1 GTFGQ
6 SKSFILPFLG
16 EKTLMKHILTLLTGI
31 LFLTGISTAQVPD
44 FVYPPE
50 YEQHESTIL
59 TWDYNT
65 NVDSTVAN
73 IVNAV
78 QEHAEVQ
85 VIYYPGQVPY
95 DTNYIR
101 QYIIDQG
108 ATPDN
113 LRMIPAWTE
122 TLWVRDYGPFVGYRK
137 QIDGTYEREVIDT
150 RYSAYNRPNDDSVP
164 EQLADLWGM
173 AESDLNLDFEGG
185 NILFDGLGRAFGSRR
200 IAWQNPQY
208 TEEQVRQQIMDAF
221 HLDDF
226 VYLEPLLNC
235 GGGIWAH
242 VDMWMKIIDNENILI
257 SEYPDWVPDYPVIE
271 ANVQTVANL
280 TNAFGRPYR
289 IHRIP
294 APPNGN
300 GNYPVTLN
308 EEMRTYTNSLIM
320 NDLVV
325 LPSYGLALDQEAK
338 AVYEEL
344 FPGRS
349 IELVNA
355 SRLTVNYGAI
365 HCITNEV
372 PPSAF
377 LRILHAPIREG
388 IPYQANVDIQGRLQ
402 TDDLTTTARLHYR
415 KIEEPMYTS
424 VDLPVAE
431 NLSFTGVVPDLAQ
444 NDTILYY
451 LEAHQVDGTTRF
463 DPAMGEEAANMF
475 WFGAP
480 SSVGSV
486 KRTVEVLTYPNPSTG
501 YIQVEIDRSE
511 VIQRVQLYSLDG
523 RLLGTWPGQSFQLNL
538 QIPAKIRSGLY
549 ILEIQTERGLAQSKI
564 RLIR

>member
-1 GTFGQ
+1 
-6 SKSFILPFLG
+6 
-16 EKTLMKHILTLLTGI
+16 MKHVLTLLSGM
-31 LFLTGISTAQVPD
+31 LFLAGNAAGQVPD

-50 YEQHESTIL
+50 YELHESAIL

-113 LRMIPAWTE
+113 FRMVPAWTE

-137 QIDGTYEREVIDT
+137 QLDGSYEREVIDT

-325 LPSYGLALDQEAK
+325 VPSYGLALDQEAK
-338 AVYEEL
+338 AVYQEL

-372 PPSAF
+372 PPAAF
-377 LRILHAPIREG
+377 LRILHAPIRDG
-388 IPYQANVDIQGRLQ
+388 IPYQASVNIQGRLQ
-402 TDDLTTTARLHYR
+402 TDDLATSVKLHYR
-415 KIEEPMYTS
+415 KVEESMYASIDVS
-424 VDLPVAE
+424 VDE
-431 NLSFTGVVPDLAQ
+431 NLNFGEVLTGLSQ

-451 LEAHQVDGTTRF
+451 LEATQVDGTTRF
-463 DPAMGEEAANMF
+463 DPAMGEDAANRF
-475 WFGAP
+475 WFAAP
-480 SSVGSV
+480 SSTNRTIPSV
-486 KRTVEVLTYPNPSTG
+486 EAVVYPNPTQG
-501 YIQVEIDRSE
+501 WVQVAVGQNEKIQH
-511 VIQRVQLYSLDG
+511 VQLFNLDG
-523 RLLGTWPGQSFQLNL
+523 RRLETWSGSSNQLDL
-538 QIPAKIRSGLY
+538 QIPTALRAGLY
-549 ILEIQTERGLAQSKI
+549 ILEIQTEGGLAQRKI
-564 RLIR
+564 RLVH

>member
-1 GTFGQ
+1 
-6 SKSFILPFLG
+6 
-16 EKTLMKHILTLLTGI
+16 MKHYLPLLLGA
-31 LFLTGISTAQVPD
+31 LLLSGQAFAQVPD

-50 YEQHESTIL
+50 YELHESTIL
-59 TWDYNT
+59 TWDYNS

-73 IVNAV
+73 IVDAV
-78 QEHAEVQ
+78 QEHAEVLL
-85 VIYYPGQVPY
+85 IYYPGQVPY

-108 ATPDN
+108 ASPDN
-113 LRMIPAWTE
+113 FRMIPAWTE
-122 TLWVRDYGPFVGYRK
+122 TLWVRDYGPFVGYCK
-137 QIDGTYEREVIDT
+137 QMDGSYEREVIDT

-164 EQLADLWGM
+164 EQLADLWGIP
-173 AESDLNLDFEGG
+173 ETDLNLDFEGG

-242 VDMWMKIIDNENILI
+242 VDMWMKIIDHENILV
-257 SEYPDWVPDYPVIE
+257 SEYPDWVPDYPVLE

-280 TNAFGRPYR
+280 TNALGRPYR

-300 GNYPVTLN
+300 GSYPVTLN

-325 LPSYGLALDQEAK
+325 VPSYGLPLDQEAK
-338 AVYEEL
+338 AIYEEL

-372 PPSAF
+372 PPASF

-388 IPYQANVDIQGRLQ
+388 IPYQEDVLIQGRLQ
-402 TDDLTTTARLHYR
+402 TDEPATSLTLYYR
-415 KIEEPMYTS
+415 KIDEPGYTS
-424 VDLPVAE
+424 VELPVEA
-431 NLSFTGVVPDLAQ
+431 NLSFSGLVPNLAVS
-444 NDTILYY
+444 DTVRYY
-451 LEAHQVDGTTRF
+451 LEASHTDGTSRY
-463 DPAMGEEAANMF
+463 DPAMGEAAANTF

-480 SSVGSV
+480 ASTHFLSPE
-486 KRTVEVLTYPNPSTG
+486 VEAIVYPNPSG
-501 YIQVEIDRSE
+501 GQIHVEVAGAEIIE
-511 VIQRVQLYSLDG
+511 QVQLYQLDG
-523 RLLGTWPGQSFQLNL
+523 RLLKAWNGASAPLNL
-538 QIPAKIRSGLY
+538 QIPPSIRSGLY
-549 ILEIQTERGLAQSKI
+549 ILEIQTEEGLARRKI
-564 RLIR
+564 RLVR